1 MKITTKCI
9 GSSAIVVSLV
19 AFLLIGGDIFIR
31 QAEESAQA
39 SRARTTQALNAILQL
54 NASLSDQVKALKDL
68 ILLSRDAAN
77 VGAYKQAL
85 SEFTKAL
92 DKLENIMPQA
102 ASEVQLVRR
111 RHKFLLDLANG
122 LIERPP
128 SEKPLGLTQSQQDFR
143 TINSFEKDIN
153 LYLDFLADQL
163 LEQDALEEEEFDQ
176 FKQTTRSRRQIII
189 VIILLIFIAQL
200 VLILLPVIRSI
211 QQLQLGAAQIGT
223 GNLDYRLDIQTK
235 DEVEQLA
242 NAFNQMAVTLTES
255 YGSLELK
262 KEAADAANRA
272 KSEFLANMSHE
283 LRTPLNGILGYAQI
297 LQRSKNL
304 TGKQRD
310 GVDIIYQCGSHLL
323 TLINDILDLS
333 KIEARKMELD
343 NSDFHF
349 PSFLQG
355 VEEICRIRAEQ
366 KEIAFVYQPTTTLP
380 TAIHADEKRLRQ
392 VLINLL
398 GNAIKFT
405 NIGGV
410 NFQVSVIERYP
421 SVIDS
426 ENKTPDLLEDN
437 KKQKTNYKIRFQI
450 TDTGLGMSPEQLENI
465 FLPFEQVGDTKKQAE
480 GTGLGL
486 AISQKIV
493 QMMDSSIQVQS
504 ELGKGSVFWI
514 DLDLPALTNWTET
527 AKVAEEG
534 KIISFAG
541 KKRKILVVD
550 DKWENRSVI
559 VNLLEP
565 IGFEVAEASNGEEG
579 LEKALQFQPDLI
591 ITDLVMPVLDGFE
604 MMRRLRVSPQLKD
617 LVVIVSS
624 ASVFAKDQ
632 HKSLEA
638 GGNDFIPKPIQAE
651 QLLQKLQK
659 YLQIEWI
666 YETFQKQPAQ
676 QQEITSSNNFTPNVC
691 SVPEAEITGI
701 TGSKRKILIVDD
713 QWKNRS
719 VITNLLEPIGFEIA
733 EAGNGQEGLD
743 KAAQFQPDVII
754 TDLAMPGMDGLELT
768 QQIRRVSHLKDA
780 VIIVSS
786 ASVLKTDQ
794 HQSLEAG
801 ANDFLAKPVQAKDL
815 LEKLQRHLGQ
825 ELFYKELRV
834 PAQVVDANCKEVLTK
849 TKLISPSPEQIE
861 TLFQLA
867 VRGNMKG
874 VLKEAALLEQ
884 SDEKFLPFLAQ
895 VRLYAKNFQEQ
906 ELSEFLSQYRDEK
919 IQVSN

>member
-1 MKITTKCI
+1 MRITTKCI

-19 AFLLIGGDIFIR
+19 ASLLIGGDIFIR
-31 QAEESAQA
+31 QAEETAQA
-39 SRARTTQALNAILQL
+39 SRARTTQALNTILQL

-122 LIERPP
+122 LIDRPP

-163 LEQDALEEEEFDQ
+163 LEQDALEEEEFDH
-176 FKQTTRSRRQIII
+176 FKQTTRSKRQIII

-235 DEVEQLA
+235 DEIEQLA
-242 NAFNQMAVTLTES
+242 NAFNQMAATLAES
-255 YGSLELK
+255 YRSLEVK

-304 TGKQRD
+304 AGKQRD

-366 KEIAFVYQPTTTLP
+366 KEIAFVYQTTTKLP
-380 TAIHADEKRLRQ
+380 IAIHADEKRLRQ

-405 NIGGV
+405 SVGGV

-421 SVIDS
+421 TGISQ
-426 ENKTPDLLEDN
+426 ENEALGVLKNN
-437 KKQKTNYKIRFQI
+437 KREKINYKIRFQI
-450 TDTGLGMSPEQLENI
+450 TDTGIGMSPEQLENI
-465 FLPFEQVGDTKKQAE
+465 FLPFEQVGDREKQAE

-534 KIISFAG
+534 KIISFTG
-541 KKRKILVVD
+541 NQRKILVVD

-579 LEKALQFQPDLI
+579 LEKALQFQPDLM

-604 MMRRLRVSPQLKD
+604 MMRRLRLSPQLKN

-632 HKSLEA
+632 HKSSEA
-638 GGNDFIPKPIQAE
+638 GGNDFIPKPIQGE
-651 QLLQKLQK
+651 QLLEKLQK

-676 QQEITSSNNFTPNVC
+676 QQEIIPSNNFTPNLP
-691 SVPEAEITGI
+691 SVPEAEI

-713 QWKNRS
+713 QWENRS
-719 VITNLLEPIGFEIA
+719 VIINLLEPIGFEIA
-733 EAGNGQEGLD
+733 EAGNGQEGLE

-768 QQIRRVSHLKDA
+768 QQIRRVPQLKDA

-786 ASVLKTDQ
+786 ASVFKTDQ

-825 ELFYKELRV
+825 KLFYKELRL
-834 PAQVVDANCKEVLTK
+834 PAQVPAADCKEVLTK

-895 VRLYAKNFQEQ
+895 VRLYAKSFQEQ
-906 ELSEFLSQYRDEK
+906 ELSEFLSRYRNEK
-919 IQVSN
+919 IEVSG